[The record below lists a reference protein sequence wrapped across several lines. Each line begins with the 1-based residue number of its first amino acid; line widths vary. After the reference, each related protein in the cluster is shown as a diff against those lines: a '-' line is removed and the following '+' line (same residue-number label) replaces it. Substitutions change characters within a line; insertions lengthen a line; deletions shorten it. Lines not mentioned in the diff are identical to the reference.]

1 MLNFKKYKIKNIAFL
16 QAVIVIYTI
25 ATVMAKFAAQH
36 TFFSKFFFVFYALEI
51 LILGVYAL
59 LWQQAIKHFDLSV
72 AYANRA
78 VAILW
83 SLVWASCFFGEAIT
97 IKNILGVLIVALGI
111 IIVNL
116 DE

>member
-1 MLNFKKYKIKNIAFL
+1 MLEFRKYKIKNIVFL
-16 QAVIVIYTI
+16 QAVIIIYTI
-25 ATVMAKFAAQH
+25 ATVMAKFAAKYSFLSGH
-36 TFFSKFFFVFYALEI
+36 FFLFYALEI
-51 LILGVYAL
+51 SILGVYAL

-83 SLVWASCFFGEAIT
+83 SLVWAALFFGESIT
-97 IKNILGVLIVALGI
+97 IKNIIGVLIVAIGI